1 MEEKNLI
8 EILNSSERASVTSGR
23 RKKTIEKNLC
33 EKKMKNLPAQPTWP
47 LAIRA
52 SEGVVGGADP
62 ERPAAPSFHIYVC
75 FKILVKSTTFY
86 FSCLTFYV
94 GSKIINFCH
103 FE

>member
-33 EKKMKNLPAQPTWP
+33 EKKMKNLPVQPTWP

-62 ERPAAPSFHIYVC
+62 ERPAAASFHIFMYV
-75 FKILVKSTTFY
+75 LKS
-86 FSCLTFYV
+86 S
-94 GSKIINFCH
+94 
-103 FE
+103 